1 MSAIDGLHEA
11 MARVA
16 DGFLALDASQRFT
29 YANPRAVKLLGRGSE
44 SELLGRHLW
53 SEFPQVIGTSFQRAF
68 EQAKRGAEVVHLVDF
83 YPPSQRWFDGRFYP
97 SANGMSIY
105 FTDITERRQAE
116 QALRLSEQKYRLAAT
131 LGHVWDW
138 NVRADEYAF
147 PAAFW
152 RQLGIDAPPEGS
164 VMARF
169 ESVIHPDDLLRFR
182 DAVRGHLT
190 RRVPYALEFRACHAD
205 GDWRWFTTQG
215 QAVWDAGGRATYMAG
230 TTFEITERKRAELAL
245 RESEAYRR
253 NLFEQL
259 ADAVLLIDR
268 DLRICDA
275 NPQALSLLGYS
286 REELLQISVPDL
298 LAEPERK
305 LLPAQVAAMME
316 DPPQLADWNH
326 LRKDGS
332 RFPAEVSAR
341 ALDGQR
347 FLAVVRDVTVRR
359 ASEKALLDARFELSQ
374 LAQRLLSQEKATT
387 QRVAQA
393 LHDHLGQ
400 TLAVARF
407 TLDACISA
415 HGQSM
420 PAELR
425 AQSGRIA
432 GLLHQAIREVR
443 QVLADLRPPL
453 LDDDG
458 LAAAI
463 DNEIRSRT
471 SVTGGAA
478 VRLDTAL
485 EAGTCRWP
493 SDVEY
498 AAFMIAREAIT
509 NALQHAG
516 AGLIHI
522 SLTGGEGSLRLNITD
537 DGAGIPLPVVRGRP
551 GHLGIVGMRERA
563 AAIGARFT
571 VVNEP
576 AGGTRVTLQWEA
588 DAP

>member
-16 DGFLALDASQRFT
+16 DGFLALDATQRFT

-53 SEFPQVIGTSFQRAF
+53 SEFPLVIGTSFQRAF
-68 EQAKRGAEVVHLVDF
+68 EQAMREAQVVHLVDF
-83 YPPSQRWFDGRFYP
+83 YPASRRWFDGSFYP

-105 FTDITERRQAE
+105 FTDITERRRAE

-138 NVRADEYAF
+138 NVRAGEYAF

-152 RQLGIDAPPEGS
+152 RQLGIDAPPEAA

-169 ESVIHPDDLLRFR
+169 ESVIHPDDLVRFR
-182 DAVRGHLT
+182 AAVREHVT
-190 RRVPYALEFRACHAD
+190 RRVPYALEFRAHHAD

-215 QAVWDAGGRATYMAG
+215 QAVWDGDGRATYMAG

-253 NLFEQL
+253 HLFEQL

-286 REELLQISVPDL
+286 REELLQLSVPDL
-298 LAEPERK
+298 LVEQERH
-305 LLPAQVAAMME
+305 LMPARVAAMVA
-316 DPPQLADWNH
+316 DPPQLADWDH
-326 LRKDGS
+326 VRKDGS

-341 ALDGQR
+341 ALDDQR

-374 LAQRLLSQEKATT
+374 LAQRLLTQEKATT

-407 TLDACISA
+407 NLDACISA
-415 HGQSM
+415 HGHLM
-420 PAELR
+420 PTELR
-425 AQSGRIA
+425 EQSGRIA
-432 GLLHQAIREVR
+432 GLLQQAIREVR

-458 LAAAI
+458 LAVAI
-463 DNEIRSRT
+463 DNEIRARN
-471 SVTGGAA
+471 SVTGGAD
-478 VRLDTAL
+478 VRLDMS
-485 EAGTCRWP
+485 AGAGVRRWP
-493 SDVEY
+493 GDVEY
-498 AAFMIAREAIT
+498 AVFMIAREALT

-516 AGLIHI
+516 AALIRV
-522 SLTGGEGSLRLNITD
+522 SLMGDEHRLQLDVTD
-537 DGAGIPLPVVRGRP
+537 DGAGIPLPVMRGRP

-563 AAIGARFT
+563 AAIGARFA
-571 VVNEP
+571 VMNEA
-576 AGGTRVTLQWEA
+576 AGGTRVSLHWPA
-588 DAP
+588 APP